1 MTFPRVL
8 ELEGVHNFRDFG
20 GYGVAGGGRV
30 RPGVLW
36 RSGQHGEASEADLA
50 RIADLGLTL
59 VFDLRSSAERSRMPC
74 RRPEGFVAQVV
85 SHDEPA
91 HAMAPHIEAAKRE
104 RTVESTRET
113 MRRSYSGMPFRPGLV
128 ASVRRMLAD
137 LQGLEGAALV
147 NCMAGKD
154 RTGFAVAMVQSALG
168 VHRDDILADYLLTN
182 TAGDAEARIAA
193 GARVASAARGPLDPE
208 VARVLMGV
216 EAEYLDRAFAAID
229 EWYGSLDTYRR
240 DVLELDEAGC
250 DRLRESLVE
259 G

>member
-1 MTFPRVL
+1 MTGTRVL
-8 ELEGVHNFRDFG
+8 QLDGVHNFRDFG
-20 GYGVAGGGRV
+20 GYAVTGGGRL
-30 RPGVLW
+30 RTGVLW

-50 RIADLGLTL
+50 RIAGLGLTL
-59 VFDLRSSAERSRMPC
+59 VFDLRSTAERTRMPC
-74 RRPEGFVAQVV
+74 RRPAGFAAQVV

-91 HAMAPHIEAAKRE
+91 HAMAPHVEAAKRE

-113 MRRSYSGMPFRPGLV
+113 MRRSYGGMPFRPGLV

-137 LQGLEGAALV
+137 LQTVEGAALV

-193 GARVASAARGPLDPE
+193 GARVAAAAAGPLDPE

-229 EWYGSLDTYRR
+229 ERHGSLDAYRR
-240 DVLELDEAGC
+240 EVLELDEAG
-250 DRLRESLVE
+250 REGLRTRLVE